1 MQKTRVWKDLTGN
14 FKVEAEFLGVSNGK
28 VRLHKVNGV
37 VIDVPLQKMSAMD
50 AQLIKNLT
58 RRDANDDDVPLAT
71 SSRSTP
77 DKERERKEKERRH
90 RAHVA
95 AQQQHQQRKKPTVDW
110 FEFFLNAGCD
120 LDDCT
125 RYAHNFE
132 RDRIDEE
139 VLPELEAPT
148 MRNLGLREGD
158 LIRVRKHIKSKYGR
172 SAAMPAEESRDKVQ
186 DGDKEGPGL
195 FTGPSG
201 GLKSTRRGRPTPSTS
216 RSGTTDSVNADGLK
230 GASEELSRVGSP
242 STSRDAVSPSPS
254 KGSRRSS
261 SVQPIVGS
269 ISGFD
274 DDAWTVKAPSSKP
287 STPSPAPPATTGS
300 PSPKPVSPQ
309 PQKSPN
315 DTLADD
321 ILKRMGISEN
331 QQRPSSAAPPQRQT
345 SSNFLSPAATPQQ
358 QQQQQQ
364 QPDPNAPRG
373 PYAPVAQNAPML
385 NPLIPTQT
393 GFNGFV
399 PTRPQSTGMMP
410 QSTGMPMSSMSMSM
424 APQAT
429 GMMSQPTGMPMSSM
443 GMSMAP
449 QATGMPMSMG
459 MSMAPQPTGYI
470 QPQQTSAAFQQPQMT
485 AYAQPQQYQPQSQFQ
500 SPQLNVQ
507 PTGYGSQQQQQQQPG
522 MSQGGLAPQPT
533 GVFANPSMFQQPQ
546 PTGST
551 PANKFDPGN
560 VFAAM
565 KTGSNSLD
573 AAPQSAGAY
582 DALRPQM
589 TGDLICVYA

>member
-1 MQKTRVWKDLTGN
+1 MAKTRVWKDLTGN

-37 VIDVPLQKMSAMD
+37 VIDVPLQKMSHED
-50 AQLIKNLT
+50 VKLIKILS
-58 RRDANDDDVPLAT
+58 RRDTAEDDMPLAAT
-71 SSRSTP
+71 SSSR
-77 DKERERKEKERRH
+77 DKDRERKEQERERRH
-90 RAHVA
+90 RAHLA
-95 AQQQHQQRKKPTVDW
+95 AHHQKKKPTVDW

-148 MRNLGLREGD
+148 LRNLGLREGD

-172 SAAMPAEESRDKVQ
+172 SAALPADEASAKDKVQ

-201 GLKSTRRGRPTPSTS
+201 GLKSTRRGRPTPSS
-216 RSGTTDSVNADGLK
+216 RANTTDTVSSDGLK
-230 GASEELSRVGSP
+230 GASEELARAGSP
-242 STSRDAVSPSPS
+242 TAARDVASPSPS
-254 KGSRRSS
+254 KSSRRSS

-274 DDAWTVKAPSSKP
+274 DDAWTVKAPSKP
-287 STPSPAPPATTGS
+287 NTPSPAPPTTSS
-300 PSPKPVSPQ
+300 PEPKPASPP
-309 PQKSPN
+309 PQKSAN

-331 QQRPSSAAPPQRQT
+331 QQRPTSAAPTQRQT
-345 SSNFLSPAATPQQ
+345 SNNTNFVSPSPTP
-358 QQQQQQ
+358 Q

-373 PYAPVAQNAPML
+373 PFAPVAQNAPML

-393 GFNGFV
+393 GFSGFV

-410 QSTGMPMSSMSMSM
+410 QSTGMPMSMG
-424 APQAT
+424 P
-429 GMMSQPTGMPMSSM
+429 QPTGM
-443 GMSMAP
+443 MAQP
-449 QATGMPMSMG
+449 TGMPMSMG
-459 MSMAPQPTGYI
+459 MSMPMSSQMGMSMA
-470 QPQQTSAAFQQPQMT
+470 PQQTGYMQSQPTSAPYQNPQMT
-485 AYAQPQQYQPQSQFQ
+485 SYSQYQPQSQYQ
-500 SPQLNVQ
+500 PSPQLSVQ
-507 PTGYGSQQQQQQQPG
+507 STGYGLPQQQPQQQQA
-522 MSQGGLAPQPT
+522 MSPGGLAPQPT

-551 PANKFDPGN
+551 PASKYEPGN

-565 KTGSNSLD
+565 KTGVNSLD
-573 AAPQSAGAY
+573 STPKTSDSY

-589 TGDLICVYA
+589 TGPS